1 MAILNIYKPLGWT
14 PLECIDKIKA
24 THPELVDSQITYTG
38 RLDPMAEGVIVF
50 LSDED
55 RFKKP
60 EYQKL
65 DKVYEAT
72 ILFGLSSDTYDS
84 LGIIKRGK
92 DVKEEQILTALSQ
105 LTGEHLL
112 PFPPYCSYKVGG
124 KPLLLWAREG
134 RLDEIEIPNKLM
146 TVLEQSDV
154 LVSTYPLKDIKN
166 NIFERIDLVK
176 KDFRQKEVIQSW
188 NRLESVD
195 EYFLTA
201 TLTLK
206 VTSGTY
212 IRALAHRLGD
222 QLGCGALLFELKRTS
237 VGSHHMNDSI
247 RLTK

>member
-1 MAILNIYKPLGWT
+1 MPILNIYKPLGWT
-14 PLECIDKIKA
+14 PLECIDQIRI
-24 THPELVDSQITYTG
+24 THPELLDSQITYTG

-84 LGIIKRGK
+84 LGIIKRGG
-92 DVKEEQILTALSQ
+92 DVTKNNILKALSK
-105 LTGEHLL
+105 LPGEHTL
-112 PFPPYCSYKVGG
+112 PFPPYCSYKING
-124 KPLLLWAREG
+124 KPLLWWAREG

-146 TVLEQSDV
+146 TVLEQNDV
-154 LVSTYPLKDIKN
+154 FVSEYPLRDIKSN
-166 NIFERIDLVK
+166 VFERIDLVK
-176 KDFRQKEVIQSW
+176 KDFRQNEVIQSW
-188 NRLESVD
+188 NRLGSVD
-195 EYFLTA
+195 QQYFTA

-206 VTSGTY
+206 VISGTY
-212 IRALAHRLGD
+212 IRALAHMLGE

-237 VGSHHMNDSI
+237 VGSHHMDDSM
-247 RLTK
+247 RLTQ